1 MSLLAQTSGTLVNVV
16 AVLAGGALG
25 LWARGRL
32 PTRTTTTMMQAIGL
46 ATLFVGL
53 SGAAD
58 LGRVDGPP
66 GVVAAL
72 LGLAVGA
79 AVGEG
84 LRLHDRLDRL
94 GERLRRRVRGEGRF
108 TEGFVA
114 ATLLFLVGPLA
125 LIGAI
130 QNGLVG
136 DPSFLIVKSTLDGVS
151 SVVLAA
157 SFGWGVLASAG
168 AVLVYQGAVSLG
180 AGVLAQW
187 LPDPAT
193 SPVVLLVNGTGGLMI
208 VGLGLGLLDV
218 VTIRIANLLPG
229 LLLAPLAWWALRV
242 AF

>member
-16 AVLAGGALG
+16 AVLVGGTLG

-32 PTRTTTTMMQAIGL
+32 PERTTTTVMQAIGL

-53 SGAAD
+53 SGATD
-58 LGRVDGPP
+58 LGRVDTPP

-72 LGLAVGA
+72 LGLALGA

-84 LRLHDRLDRL
+84 LRLQDRLDAV
-94 GERLRRRVRGEGRF
+94 GERLRTRVRGEGRF

-125 LIGAI
+125 LIGSI

-136 DPSFLIVKSTLDGVS
+136 DPSFLIVKSTLDGVAS
-151 SVVLAA
+151 IVLAA
-157 SFGWGVLASAG
+157 SFGWGVLASAA
-168 AVLVYQGAVSLG
+168 AVLLYQGGLSLG
-180 AGVLAQW
+180 AGALAQW

-193 SPVVLLVNGTGGLMI
+193 SPVVLLVNGTGGLLI
-208 VGLGLGLLDV
+208 LGLGLGLLDV

-229 LLLAPLAWWALRV
+229 LLLAPLVWWALGFV
-242 AF
+242 L